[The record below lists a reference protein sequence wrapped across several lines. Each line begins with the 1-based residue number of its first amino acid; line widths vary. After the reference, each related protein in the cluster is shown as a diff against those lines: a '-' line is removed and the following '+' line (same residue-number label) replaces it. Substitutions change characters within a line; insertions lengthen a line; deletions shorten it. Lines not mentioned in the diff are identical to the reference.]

1 MNPKARLTAAAHKR
15 KRAPK
20 QVKPWTFAHFIP
32 TCAAMSSFAK
42 MHGLGNDFVVIDA
55 RESVVEVTDARA
67 RAIADRHTG
76 IGCDQLIVV
85 GTSERADVSMRI
97 FNADG
102 SEGEACGNAT
112 RCIPLFVG
120 RDVTIETKAG
130 LLDAKLSGDGAV
142 VDMGA
147 PRFEW
152 DAIPLSYAMDTLVMP
167 TSWEDLPP
175 PACVNVGN
183 PHVIFFV
190 DDLDAIDTT
199 RLGAMI
205 EHDPLFPARVNVNFA
220 QMTGPS
226 HIRLIV
232 WERGAGLTQACG
244 TGACA
249 TAVAAIRRKLMQG
262 PVTVSLPG
270 GDLIIDWQPGGHIQM
285 TGPATFV
292 FSGEADWEKF

>member
-1 MNPKARLTAAAHKR
+1 
-15 KRAPK
+15 
-20 QVKPWTFAHFIP
+20 
-32 TCAAMSSFAK
+32 

-55 RESVVEVTDARA
+55 RETHVEVTDARA

-85 GTSERADVSMRI
+85 GRSTQADVSMRI

-102 SEGEACGNAT
+102 SEVEACGNAT

-130 LLDAKLSGDGAV
+130 ILDARIADGGAS

-152 DAIPLSYAMDTLVMP
+152 REIPLSYAMDTYSLP

-175 PACVNVGN
+175 PFCVNVGN

-190 DDLDAIDTT
+190 DDLDAVDMD
-199 RLGAMI
+199 RLGPLI

-220 QMTGPS
+220 QVLDA
-226 HIRLIV
+226 HNIRLVV

-249 TAVAAIRRKLMQG
+249 TAVAAIRRGLVQG

-270 GDLIIDWQPGGHIQM
+270 GDLVIDWQPGGHIQM

>member
-1 MNPKARLTAAAHKR
+1 
-15 KRAPK
+15 
-20 QVKPWTFAHFIP
+20 
-32 TCAAMSSFAK
+32 MSSFAK
-42 MHGLGNDFVVIDA
+42 MHGLRNDFVVIDA
-55 RESVVEVTDARA
+55 RESPVEFGEARA

-76 IGCDQLIVV
+76 IGCDQLIMV
-85 GTSERADVSMRI
+85 ERSTQADVAMRI

-102 SEGEACGNAT
+102 SEVEACGNAT

-130 LLDAKLSGDGAV
+130 ILDARLAGDGAS

-147 PRFEW
+147 PRFDW
-152 DAIPLSYAMDTLVMP
+152 DSIPLAYAMDTLVLP
-167 TSWEDLPP
+167 TSWENLPA

-190 DDLDAIDTT
+190 DDLDAVDTA
-199 RLGAMI
+199 RLGALL

-220 QMTGPS
+220 QMIAPS
-226 HIRLIV
+226 HIRLVV

-249 TAVAAIRRKLMQG
+249 TAVAAIRRGLAKG

-270 GDLIIDWQPGGHIQM
+270 GDLVIDWLPGGHIQM
-285 TGPATFV
+285 TGPATHV